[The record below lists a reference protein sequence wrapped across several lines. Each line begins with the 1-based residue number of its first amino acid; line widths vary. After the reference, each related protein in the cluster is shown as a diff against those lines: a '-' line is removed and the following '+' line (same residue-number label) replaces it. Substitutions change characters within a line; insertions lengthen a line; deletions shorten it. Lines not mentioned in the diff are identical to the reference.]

1 MGRILQ
7 FQKARNFPEKRHIEL
22 KPLKTIN
29 EAAELLSVSPWSIRK
44 WIKKGRLQPVRI
56 CRRVHLEE
64 AEIERFVAE
73 AKGDTGSGRSQIES
87 DPTENSNLG
96 ES

>member
-1 MGRILQ
+1 M
-7 FQKARNFPEKRHIEL
+7 

-29 EAAELLSVSPWSIRK
+29 EAAELLAVSPWSIRK

-73 AKGDTGSGRSQIES
+73 AKGDTGSGRSPIES

>member
-1 MGRILQ
+1 M
-7 FQKARNFPEKRHIEL
+7 

-73 AKGDTGSGRSQIES
+73 AKTNRPGLSNPISGVREETCQIK
-87 DPTENSNLG
+87 
-96 ES
+96 